1 LAEVQLRGVS
11 KIFPGGILAVEP
23 LDLTIPDGELFTL
36 VGPSGSGKSTL
47 LRMIAGLET
56 PTTGTIQ
63 IDGRDVTG
71 LTPRDRDVAMVFQH
85 PALYP
90 HLSVFKN
97 LAFGLRARGMSW
109 KELTPR
115 VNDIADLLQIRDVL
129 PRKPRTLSGGQ
140 KQRVALGRAL
150 VRQPSVFLLDEP
162 MSSLDAALRLSIRR
176 DFLAR
181 LRGLGGT
188 WILVTHDQGDALAL
202 GDRVA
207 IMNRGR
213 LELAGRPEDAYKRP
227 ASVSI
232 ARSLG
237 NPPMNVISCSALRQ
251 DDDTVRLK
259 LDDSVLQTS
268 FTLPRGPW
276 EELVT
281 RRRVYLGLRPESVIW
296 IKESEVLES
305 GAVCWLSEPFP
316 VFHIEYQ
323 GHETITSLSINWSG
337 IVARR
342 AGRVEVNVGELC
354 RVGFRPEDAVW
365 FDRDT
370 GARFDVGLSR

>member
-1 LAEVQLRGVS
+1 M
-11 KIFPGGILAVEP
+11 AVEP

-36 VGPSGSGKSTL
+36 VGPSGSGKSTI

-63 IDGRDVTG
+63 IGGRDVTR
-71 LTPRDRDVAMVFQH
+71 LPPRDRDVAMVFQH

-115 VNDIADLLQIRDVL
+115 VDLIAKLLQISDVL

-140 KQRVALGRAL
+140 RQRVGLGRAL
-150 VRQPSVFLLDEP
+150 VCQPSVFLLDEP

-176 DFLAR
+176 DFLSK

-213 LELAGRPEDAYKRP
+213 LELAGRPDEAYQQP

-237 NPPMNVISCSALRQ
+237 NPPMNVVHC
-251 DDDTVRLK
+251 
-259 LDDSVLQTS
+259 SVLSQEDGSVQLELDKCWVQAT
-268 FTLPRGPW
+268 FTLPSGPW
-276 EELVT
+276 GKLVA
-281 RRRVYLGLRPESVIW
+281 RRQIDLGLRPESVVW
-296 IKESEVLES
+296 TKESESRES
-305 GAVCWLSEPFP
+305 GAVCWLSESLT
-316 VFHIEYQ
+316 VLQNEYQ
-323 GHETITSLSINWSG
+323 GHETITSFPVDG
-337 IVARR
+337 FPIVARR
-342 AGRVEVNVGELC
+342 AGRVEVKIGDRC
-354 RVGFRPEDAVW
+354 HVGFRPEDAVW
-365 FDRDT
+365 FDRET
-370 GARFDVGLSR
+370 GARLDVGPG